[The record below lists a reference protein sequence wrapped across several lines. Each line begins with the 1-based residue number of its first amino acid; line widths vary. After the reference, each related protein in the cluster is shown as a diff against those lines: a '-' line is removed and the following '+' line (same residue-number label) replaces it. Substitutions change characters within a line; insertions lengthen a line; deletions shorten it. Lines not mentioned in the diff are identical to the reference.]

1 MIEAL
6 QSEYPELI
14 TYYNEENNLLQ
25 LNVDLLKQKTEEMS
39 KQLKEENRLLG
50 LQNQRNINDIRE
62 KEQIVKMQNIDNKD
76 TDTIYDALDG
86 LNIDTDERVK
96 DILTE
101 DKIFN
106 LSKKILKVLSDQ
118 NHI

>member
-1 MIEAL
+1 M
-6 QSEYPELI
+6 
-14 TYYNEENNLLQ
+14 
-25 LNVDLLKQKTEEMS
+25 
-39 KQLKEENRLLG
+39 G

-76 TDTIYDALDG
+76 TSTSYDALDG

-101 DKIFN
+101 DKIF
-106 LSKKILKVLSDQ
+106 LIFQKKILKKRLNKQD
-118 NHI
+118 HI